1 MNRMKLLIPLWAVGL
16 GLCCCVF
23 QNSVVAQES
32 FVSKDAVLKMLESR
46 DVPSKVSGVIR
57 NSKIREGSAVEG
69 GNLLM
74 EVDSR
79 LASFNVQKLTNEKE
93 ISARE
98 AASTVELEF
107 MKRSIDVA
115 KAELSRALQSNNRL
129 PGAVPQSEIDQLVLV
144 AERAVAEKK
153 KTAFDMQIKR
163 MQTTVRDIELSIGQR
178 QLSNHEI
185 YAPISGNVVEVY
197 KKQGEWVN
205 ASEPVAKVVQLN
217 RLKAEIKVPASIALD
232 SLVGTKAVFSPELES
247 LKGQTF
253 EGRVTFVNPEA
264 NPVNL
269 QMRVWVEI
277 ENEKLKLVPG
287 LVGSI
292 ELLRESGTKT
302 EKEVSK
308 R

>member
-1 MNRMKLLIPLWAVGL
+1 MT
-16 GLCCCVF
+16 
-23 QNSVVAQES
+23 S
-32 FVSKDAVLKMLESR
+32 
-46 DVPSKVSGVIR
+46 
-57 NSKIREGSAVEG
+57 
-69 GNLLM
+69 
-74 EVDSR
+74 
-79 LASFNVQKLTNEKE
+79 
-93 ISARE
+93 
-98 AASTVELEF
+98 
-107 MKRSIDVA
+107 
-115 KAELSRALQSNNRL
+115 
-129 PGAVPQSEIDQLVLV
+129 
-144 AERAVAEKK
+144 
-153 KTAFDMQIKR
+153 
-163 MQTTVRDIELSIGQR
+163 
-178 QLSNHEI
+178 
-185 YAPISGNVVEVY
+185 
-197 KKQGEWVN
+197 
-205 ASEPVAKVVQLN
+205 N

>member
-1 MNRMKLLIPLWAVGL
+1 MKLLIPLWAVGL